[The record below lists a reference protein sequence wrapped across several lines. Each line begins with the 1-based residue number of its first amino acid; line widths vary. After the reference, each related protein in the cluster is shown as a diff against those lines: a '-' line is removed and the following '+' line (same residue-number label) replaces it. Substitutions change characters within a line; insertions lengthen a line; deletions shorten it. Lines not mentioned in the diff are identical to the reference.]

1 MTPEEK
7 VRALEFE
14 LSCKVDDVRRV
25 RENLDAARARLK
37 ARSVTAAEIV
47 RAAAVARG
55 EVVPLPTNT
64 LAQQIIAAGRRQK
77 NAHCKFR

>member
-25 RENLDAARARLK
+25 RENLDIARARLM
-37 ARSVTAAEIV
+37 ARSATAAEIV
-47 RAAAVARG
+47 RAAAIARG

-64 LAQQIIAAGRRQK
+64 LARQIVDAARKRDS
-77 NAHCKFR
+77 